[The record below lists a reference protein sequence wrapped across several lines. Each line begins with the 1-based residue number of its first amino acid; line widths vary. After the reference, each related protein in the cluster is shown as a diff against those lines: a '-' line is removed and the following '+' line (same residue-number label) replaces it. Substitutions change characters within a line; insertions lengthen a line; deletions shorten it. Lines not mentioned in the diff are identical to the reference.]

1 MRRSGKDVS
10 IRGKRGR
17 HNDEDNLRSARAA
30 CCRLHT
36 APAAN
41 ALTLDNGRNLNGLSF
56 NGLSFNGRN
65 LNGVSFNG
73 RNLNGLSFNGTE
85 REGVVS
91 GNAGQAT
98 TIILKDGEHVT
109 LR

>member
-1 MRRSGKDVS
+1 MMKTIYVLPVLLVAG
-10 IRGKRGR
+10 
-17 HNDEDNLRSARAA
+17 
-30 CCRLHT
+30 LHT

-65 LNGVSFNG
+65 LNGLSFNGRNLNG

-85 REGVVS
+85 REGVMS
-91 GNAGQAT
+91 GKAGEAT

>member
-1 MRRSGKDVS
+1 MTKTIYVLPVLLVAG
-10 IRGKRGR
+10 
-17 HNDEDNLRSARAA
+17 
-30 CCRLHT
+30 LHA

-56 NGLSFNGRN
+56 NG
-65 LNGVSFNG
+65 
-73 RNLNGLSFNGTE
+73 TE
-85 REGVVS
+85 REGFVS